1 MMMKYAVRLA
11 KDDNGTFMA
20 TVPDVPEAI
29 TYGETKAEALERTVD
44 AVLSVFDECMR
55 ARRPIPEPK
64 TDGAV
69 TIEIPV
75 LEAAKVQ
82 LYQAMTTSHVS
93 KAELGRRLNVHMPQV
108 DRILNV
114 RHGSQIGQVVSA
126 FRALGK
132 RVELRVVDETLP
144 GFMASVSRKRV
155 VRKANRVVA
164 GRAMRAAKKR

>member
-1 MMMKYAVRLA
+1 
-11 KDDNGTFMA
+11 
-20 TVPDVPEAI
+20 
-29 TYGETKAEALERTVD
+29 
-44 AVLSVFDECMR
+44 
-55 ARRPIPEPK
+55 
-64 TDGAV
+64 
-69 TIEIPV
+69 
-75 LEAAKVQ
+75 
-82 LYQAMTTSHVS
+82 
-93 KAELGRRLNVHMPQV
+93 VHMPQV